1 MSETKII
8 TELPK
13 NTVKLITATQI
24 ATSVSNIVKE
34 LVENS
39 LDAGSTVIR
48 VKMVLMNSSHFAFIL
63 KCSFNT
69 YSRKIV
75 DFPRSKFLI
84 MDPE

>member
-1 MSETKII
+1 MSEKKTIS
-8 TELPK
+8 ELPQ

-48 VKMVLMNSSHFAFIL
+48 VKTVLEKSIKHTANI
-63 KCSFNT
+63 
-69 YSRKIV
+69 
-75 DFPRSKFLI
+75 
-84 MDPE
+84 

>member
-1 MSETKII
+1 MSEKKTIS
-8 TELPK
+8 ELPQ

-48 VKMVLMNSSHFAFIL
+48 VKTVLEKSTKHTANI
-63 KCSFNT
+63 
-69 YSRKIV
+69 
-75 DFPRSKFLI
+75 
-84 MDPE
+84 